1 MNLKR
6 LKHLNLCNNP
16 LKNAHIEK
24 NSNQVEDKRGDLDE
38 LTRGLETIL
47 PLKDSDDIE
56 PIHFDTYFIKN
67 WSIEEDGNKS
77 DSLKTLI
84 LNNCYIDNE
93 ILELLLIR
101 LPVLEELHLARNNYA
116 RIKFSETFR
125 KESIKILYLNSNN
138 LSEWS
143 EILRLGICFQNLET
157 LVLSENQLGDIPE
170 SIEFEKAFPKLKIL
184 NLNELNIKKWETIDI
199 LRGLCSLKNIRLKG
213 FFFDI

>member
-16 LKNAHIEK
+16 LNNAHIEK

-170 SIEFEKAFPKLKIL
+170 SIEFEKSFPKLKIL